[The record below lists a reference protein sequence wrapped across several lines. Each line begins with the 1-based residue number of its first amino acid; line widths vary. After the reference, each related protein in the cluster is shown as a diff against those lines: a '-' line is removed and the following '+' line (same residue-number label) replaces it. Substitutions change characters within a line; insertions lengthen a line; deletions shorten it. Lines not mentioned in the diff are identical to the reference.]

1 VLRVDLAG
9 RVAVVTGG
17 GRGIGEAS
25 ARALAEAGASVVVAA
40 RSATEIERVAG
51 ALEMAGHAALAVV
64 ADVTREESVAAL
76 QEAAESRF
84 GGVDILVSNAGV
96 ATSAPLGRVSLEE
109 WNRLFAVNATGAFLC
124 ARAFAPAMASRGWGR
139 IVHVASIAGRTAAP
153 YISTYA
159 STKHALVGLTRALAA
174 ELAGS
179 GVTVNAVCP
188 GYVDTR
194 MTDESVERIS
204 TKTGMAAEAARERV
218 VAMNP
223 QRRLIEAEEV
233 GFVVATLC
241 DHRARGVNGQTVGVD
256 GGAFLG

>member
-1 VLRVDLAG
+1 MKIDLGG

-17 GRGIGEAS
+17 GRGIGAAT
-25 ARALAEAGASVVVAA
+25 ARALAEAGASLVVAA
-40 RSATEIERVAG
+40 RSSAEIERVA
-51 ALEMAGHAALAVV
+51 AELELAGHAAIAVV
-64 ADVTREESVAAL
+64 CDVTDAASVKRLKETAEE
-76 QEAAESRF
+76 RF

-96 ATSAPLGRVSLEE
+96 ATSAPLGRVTLADWE
-109 WNRLFAVNATGAFLC
+109 RLFAVNATGPFLC
-124 ARAFAPAMASRGWGR
+124 AQAFAPTMAVRGWGR
-139 IVHVASIAGRTAAP
+139 IVHVASIAGRTAAA

-159 STKHALVGLTRALAA
+159 ATKHALVGFTRALAA
-174 ELAGS
+174 EYAAQ

-204 TKTGMAAEAARERV
+204 AKTGIATDEARERV

-223 QRRLIEAEEV
+223 QKRLIEPVEV
-233 GFVVATLC
+233 AFVVATLC
-241 DHRARGVNGQTVGVD
+241 DERSRGVNGQAIGID